1 MWTVRHG
8 ESLKYEHSKMES
20 QSSVAMDDMRPF
32 GQVADGRK
40 RRLIVTIQMTHYAW
54 WMDQK

>member
-8 ESLKYEHSKMES
+8 VALKYEHSKMES
-20 QSSVAMDDMRPF
+20 QSSVTIDDVRPF

-40 RRLIVTIQMTHYAW
+40 RRLMVTIQMTHYA
-54 WMDQK
+54 